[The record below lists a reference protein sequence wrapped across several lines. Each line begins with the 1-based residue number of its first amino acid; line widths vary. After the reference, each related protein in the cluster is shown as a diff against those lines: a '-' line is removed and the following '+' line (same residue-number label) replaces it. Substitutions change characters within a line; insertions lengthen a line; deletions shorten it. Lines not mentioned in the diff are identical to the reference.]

1 MGQFQLMSLLSELK
15 RRKVLRVAFGYAV
28 VMWLLLQ
35 IAEVTFE
42 PLRLPEWALTLLT
55 VMAIM
60 GFVFA
65 VVLAC
70 AFEVTPG
77 GVKRDPQDR
86 PKNSADTVTRMAN
99 KSAYRSVAILPFA
112 DMSCRK
118 DQGYFC
124 EGIAEEILNS
134 LSTVKCLRVPSR
146 SSSFRLNTEDHDIR
160 AIGEALNVETVLE
173 GSVRKDAD
181 KVRICAQ
188 LIDARNGFHI
198 WGRSYDR
205 NLNKIFEI
213 QRELSQDIVRQ
224 LCESMN
230 PEEIVVPEHIST
242 ADIRAYDYYLQGRH
256 FLNRHTGQ
264 SAKFAVQMF
273 AKAVEIDPGISLAWA
288 GLSEAHSYIYLNC
301 ANNRGHRESA
311 HDAAKKAVG
320 LVPDSAPSR
329 TALGVTL
336 MTAGRYADADAE
348 FRLALSINPQQ
359 SSTSYYFARSC
370 LLQGKLEQAAE
381 LYERTYQ
388 TRPEDYQA
396 PLLALSVYRRLGRSG
411 AAREAAR
418 RGTKAAESRLGL
430 YPDDQRALYLGC
442 LGYLELGETEKG
454 RSWAERAIALNPTDA
469 LTRYNVACFYAQ
481 LGDIDLALANLSKV
495 GITRKEFIDWME
507 NDPDLDPLRGDQRFE
522 SLKQVA

>member
-1 MGQFQLMSLLSELK
+1 
-15 RRKVLRVAFGYAV
+15 
-28 VMWLLLQ
+28 
-35 IAEVTFE
+35 
-42 PLRLPEWALTLLT
+42 
-55 VMAIM
+55 
-60 GFVFA
+60 
-65 VVLAC
+65 
-70 AFEVTPG
+70 
-77 GVKRDPQDR
+77 
-86 PKNSADTVTRMAN
+86 
-99 KSAYRSVAILPFA
+99 
-112 DMSCRK
+112 
-118 DQGYFC
+118 
-124 EGIAEEILNS
+124 
-134 LSTVKCLRVPSR
+134 
-146 SSSFRLNTEDHDIR
+146 
-160 AIGEALNVETVLE
+160 
-173 GSVRKDAD
+173 
-181 KVRICAQ
+181 
-188 LIDARNGFHI
+188 
-198 WGRSYDR
+198 
-205 NLNKIFEI
+205 
-213 QRELSQDIVRQ
+213 
-224 LCESMN
+224 
-230 PEEIVVPEHIST
+230 
-242 ADIRAYDYYLQGRH
+242 
-256 FLNRHTGQ
+256 
-264 SAKFAVQMF
+264 
-273 AKAVEIDPGISLAWA
+273 
-288 GLSEAHSYIYLNC
+288 
-301 ANNRGHRESA
+301 
-311 HDAAKKAVG
+311 
-320 LVPDSAPSR
+320 
-329 TALGVTL
+329 